1 MALAEVNFYAKTLE
15 RTVTFT
21 AIIPTDKS
29 LFSAGQEEKSGD
41 RVEGLKT
48 LYLLHGGLGNHT
60 DWVGGTRI
68 QMWAQ
73 EKNLAVIMPSGDN
86 RWWIDDLE
94 GSSMLGNY
102 GQFIGEELVEFTRR
116 TFPLS
121 HRREDTFIAGLS
133 MGGYGALVN
142 GLRFPDTFSRIGAL
156 SPGLMLGD
164 LVPGYDEPQLES
176 FDALMGPGNRRMLER
191 AFGEGTSVLGTDRDY
206 KGLIMSLVEAGAD
219 VPGIFLAGGVD
230 DFLLSRILDY
240 HRFLQGSGVAHH
252 YEEGPGGHDWVF
264 WDAFIK
270 KIVDWLPLDED
281 AVDGRHSGNV
291 MNSGNVM
298 DSGNVMVEVA

>member
-1 MALAEVNFYAKTLE
+1 MALVEVNFYAKTLE
-15 RTVTFT
+15 RTVTFN

-29 LFSAGQEEKSGD
+29 LFSSGQGEKSGAST
-41 RVEGLKT
+41 EGLKT
-48 LYLLHGGLGNHT
+48 LYLLHGGLGNYT
-60 DWVGGTRI
+60 DWLGGTRI

-94 GSSMLGNY
+94 DSPMAGNY
-102 GQFIGEELVEFTRR
+102 GRFVGEELVDFTRR

-142 GLRFPDTFSRIGAL
+142 GLRFSDTFSRIGVL
-156 SPGLMLGD
+156 SPGLLLGD

-176 FDALMGPGNRRMLER
+176 LDSLMPGNRRMIER
-191 AFGEGTSVLGTDRDY
+191 AFGDADSVLGSDRDY
-206 KGLIMSLVEAGAD
+206 KGLIARLKESGAEI
-219 VPGIFLAGGVD
+219 PGIFLASGVD
-230 DFLLSRILDY
+230 DFVLTRTQDF
-240 HRFLQGSGVAHH
+240 HRFLERNAVEHH
-252 YEEGPGGHDWVF
+252 YEEGPGGHDWLF

-291 MNSGNVM
+291 MA
-298 DSGNVMVEVA
+298 EVA